1 MLSSL
6 DQSVNI
12 EDDRGCW
19 QPQAKR
25 SMSPRRYCCMQW
37 RSNGGLRAPGL

>member
-19 QPQAKR
+19 QP
-25 SMSPRRYCCMQW
+25 
-37 RSNGGLRAPGL
+37 